1 MSKKN
6 KITEEEVKKIASLS
20 RLSLTEDEL
29 QKRTEDMNNIL
40 NYMDSLNEINTD
52 NVKELNNV
60 HDMNASLRS
69 DSSDESLNQQ
79 DILNNSPSSNGDYI
93 KVPLMVKKES
103 Q

>member
-93 KVPLMVKKES
+93 KVPLIVKKES